1 MPITLTTSTAALAI
15 AIKEAVHVCVVGLVC
30 VGAGGCAYS
39 LCAYDISWYGA
50 MVGIVVECG
59 E

>member
-1 MPITLTTSTAALAI
+1 
-15 AIKEAVHVCVVGLVC
+15 VVYE
-30 VGAGGCAYS
+30 VGVMDVSRCAYG